1 LKQNQPIEHGGDC
14 PMKKWIV
21 LLLVIAP
28 FFYAN
33 YKKPLILK
41 HQQKIYQV
49 AVGPEVTVDEMVYEM
64 PQWEGLEFIDWKFVT
79 ATQDKSKQSLVS
91 FGIVNYIKVVDK
103 EWAPRV
109 FEIKP
114 TDASGGTK

>member
-1 LKQNQPIEHGGDC
+1 
-14 PMKKWIV
+14 MKKWIV
-21 LLLVIAP
+21 LALIIAP
-28 FFYAN
+28 FVYAN
-33 YKKPLILK
+33 NKKPLILK
-41 HQQKIYQV
+41 HQQKIYQM
-49 AVGPEVTVDEMVYEM
+49 AVGQEEAVDEKVYEM

-114 TDASGGTK
+114 TGVSGETK